1 VSAWTRH
8 RATAAPRTTSGA
20 CSRPGGIASP
30 DDVEYDERQIL
41 FRWSEQKLVV
51 VMDLDG

>member
-1 VSAWTRH
+1 MDPTPRH
-8 RATAAPRTTSGA
+8 RRAEDDFR
-20 CSRPGGIASP
+20 RMLEMGGIAPP
-30 DDVEYDERQIL
+30 DAVEYDEREIL